1 MVEYFKGDADTHLA
15 TFRMYNLQFYVEKKT
30 IRASNMPLS
39 DLQSSDFSS
48 LTFNDHNKA
57 VPGKSIRHGCFVHD
71 HSHTCA
77 FL

>member
-39 DLQSSDFSS
+39 DL
-48 LTFNDHNKA
+48 K
-57 VPGKSIRHGCFVHD
+57 HGLYRIMPPELLHMSGSGLIMYIF
-71 HSHTCA
+71 
-77 FL
+77 